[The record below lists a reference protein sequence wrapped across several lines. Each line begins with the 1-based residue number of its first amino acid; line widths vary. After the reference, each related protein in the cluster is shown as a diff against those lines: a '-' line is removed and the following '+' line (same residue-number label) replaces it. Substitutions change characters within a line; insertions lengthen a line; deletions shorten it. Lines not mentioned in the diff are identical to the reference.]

1 MEDSSEDG
9 FFSSARREADR
20 QITGFTLDQLT
31 GHSPSSGTAAYIR
44 SEIARSLAA
53 DRAAATAVMAPIEI
67 LYQFNSDR
75 SQSQQITVR
84 LDSATGEYSP
94 VDDTTILHNYGGV
107 DSDDDDD
114 EDVDDSSTVNDSD
127 DGDQAGSVSSD
138 SCTDS
143 QRVMSVDSDGPF
155 SDAESDPEHD
165 GSSASQQGQIA
176 HKIDQLQSE
185 IVGLRLYTG
194 AWEAAERLKPGQR
207 LHCRRSRG
215 TDGIAF
221 IAVFDSAITDRGS
234 RLGDI
239 RHDTAAAVQA
249 RDAQQARRRPLYA
262 TARGPLQA
270 GRNTVAVTLTYQHG
284 DVVRAPDARTVA
296 IDNTGVD
303 TEQQERAH
311 KTLQE
316 YRHSQASDADDD
328 PDDSGDDPPSDNEKA
343 NGRPRRVK
351 LMPQTARSGRGTLL
365 QQTTRR
371 AAAAESPSAADSND
385 RHAVS
390 KRKSDSPQLTQQAMK
405 MGLSPSQEVTVAMV
419 DSGRRRIS
427 VVGATHQSA
436 ALDGLQSPTRS
447 DYQQSRPQQNSS
459 LTWRRGPFGQATPSS
474 VHMDPAARR
483 LKAALSTAFDAAA
496 AAGATT
502 SVSQRKKYMGEINV
516 RNVLVALG
524 PSNALIL
531 LGALEDSRLEDNRLA
546 ASRAT
551 AIISAAKIA
560 TSDPYVSGALGKL
573 AACIPSTATA
583 RPSTGTTSTEQ
594 QAPARRRTDMTKFPA
609 MFGGEARPVP
619 QAAST

>member
-1 MEDSSEDG
+1 
-9 FFSSARREADR
+9 
-20 QITGFTLDQLT
+20 
-31 GHSPSSGTAAYIR
+31 
-44 SEIARSLAA
+44 
-53 DRAAATAVMAPIEI
+53 
-67 LYQFNSDR
+67 
-75 SQSQQITVR
+75 
-84 LDSATGEYSP
+84 
-94 VDDTTILHNYGGV
+94 
-107 DSDDDDD
+107 
-114 EDVDDSSTVNDSD
+114 
-127 DGDQAGSVSSD
+127 
-138 SCTDS
+138 
-143 QRVMSVDSDGPF
+143 
-155 SDAESDPEHD
+155 
-165 GSSASQQGQIA
+165 
-176 HKIDQLQSE
+176 
-185 IVGLRLYTG
+185 
-194 AWEAAERLKPGQR
+194 
-207 LHCRRSRG
+207 
-215 TDGIAF
+215 
-221 IAVFDSAITDRGS
+221 
-234 RLGDI
+234 
-239 RHDTAAAVQA
+239 
-249 RDAQQARRRPLYA
+249 
-262 TARGPLQA
+262 
-270 GRNTVAVTLTYQHG
+270 
-284 DVVRAPDARTVA
+284 
-296 IDNTGVD
+296 
-303 TEQQERAH
+303 
-311 KTLQE
+311 
-316 YRHSQASDADDD
+316 
-328 PDDSGDDPPSDNEKA
+328 
-343 NGRPRRVK
+343 
-351 LMPQTARSGRGTLL
+351 MPQTARSGRGTLL

-371 AAAAESPSAADSND
+371 AATAESPSAADSND

-427 VVGATHQSA
+427 VAGAKHQSA

-447 DYQQSRPQQNSS
+447 DYQQSRPQQHSS

-483 LKAALSTAFDAAA
+483 LKAALSAAFDAAA

-551 AIISAAKIA
+551 AIVSAAKIA
-560 TSDPYVSGALGKL
+560 TSDPYVSGTLGKL